1 MIVSQSNR
9 VPEIMGLILLDCWES
24 PVHKLY
30 TDRFYLD
37 LIEHVQTLD
46 VRYIVNAPS
55 NNRIDLDDKSFQNTL
70 ERYSLPTRR
79 DNVCLSDTQQDFARY
94 KIASHVMASLTGDN
108 CTSHL
113 IKRYLLSQID
123 CVFLAHVPD
132 LLHHANLLPSDGVQ
146 DGVQN
151 WLVAGQSWQ
160 MCTHDHS
167 LGLTRL
173 RHIDS
178 ACNMKFYATD
188 QSFLKQH
195 GGTAQY
201 DDFAADALEWEH
213 ITNFGY
219 RLIAT
224 Q

>member
-1 MIVSQSNR
+1 MIVSQSST
-9 VPEIMGLILLDCWES
+9 VPKIVGVLLLDCWES
-24 PVHKLY
+24 PIQKLY

-55 NNRIDLDDKSFQNTL
+55 NNRIDLDDKSFQNTI
-70 ERYSLPTRR
+70 ERYSLPTRI
-79 DNVCLSDTQQDFARY
+79 DNVCLLDTQQDFARY

-113 IKRYLLSQID
+113 IKRYLLAQID

-132 LLHHANLLPSDGVQ
+132 LLHHANLLPY

-173 RHIDS
+173 RHVDT
-178 ACNMKFYATD
+178 ACNLQFYATD